1 MISRFPAALPTFAKL
16 KPMKPYV
23 TIFFGL
29 FVVWTGLLRSV
40 EAQEFKPNAFYFCL
54 TMGLIAIAA
63 GFVYR
68 LDRRVIAT
76 CIAVAAGA
84 MVLGFYVYCFIKQP
98 DKDAN
103 IRVALVIVAALA
115 QLSLVLLPAKKGTVS
130 SVD

>member
-1 MISRFPAALPTFAKL
+1 
-16 KPMKPYV
+16 MKPYI
-23 TIFFGL
+23 TIVFGL

-68 LDRRVIAT
+68 LDRRRIGT
-76 CIAVAAGA
+76 CIAVAAGV
-84 MVLGFYVYCFIKQP
+84 MVLGYYVFSFIKQP
-98 DKDAN
+98 EKDAN

-115 QLSLVLLPAKKGTVS
+115 QLSLILLPEKRRIKS
-130 SVD
+130 SVDDTSSP

>member
-1 MISRFPAALPTFAKL
+1 
-16 KPMKPYV
+16 MKPYI
-23 TIFFGL
+23 TIIFGL

-68 LDRRVIAT
+68 LDRRVVAT
-76 CIAVAAGA
+76 CIAVAAGV
-84 MVLGFYVYCFIKQP
+84 MVLGYYVYSFVTQP
-98 DKDAN
+98 EQDAN

-115 QLSLVLLPAKKGTVS
+115 QLSLVLLPAKKRDLTSGG
-130 SVD
+130 

>member
-1 MISRFPAALPTFAKL
+1 
-16 KPMKPYV
+16 MKPYI
-23 TIFFGL
+23 TIIFGL

-63 GFVYR
+63 GFLYR
-68 LDRRVIAT
+68 LDRPAIGT

-84 MVLGFYVYCFIKQP
+84 MVLGFYIYCFIKQP
-98 DKDAN
+98 EKDAN

-115 QLSLVLLPAKKGTVS
+115 QLSLVLLPVKKPLS
-130 SVD
+130 

>member
-1 MISRFPAALPTFAKL
+1 
-16 KPMKPYV
+16 MKPYI
-23 TIFFGL
+23 TIIFGL

-40 EAQEFKPNAFYFCL
+40 EAQAFKPNAFYFCL

-68 LDRRVIAT
+68 LDRRIIAT

-98 DKDAN
+98 EKDAN

-115 QLSLVLLPAKKGTVS
+115 QLSLVLLPSKKSSVS
-130 SVD
+130 SAD